1 MPDAGVLAAGSVTAV
16 FIAEGWRLL
25 SSYWYGNIG
34 MITSAIKLRLSTLV
48 VAFATTLAAASGAS
62 AQQPSQQQI
71 NTIKQSCRSDYMN
84 VCASV
89 PTGGRAALQCL
100 QQHQSDVSAP
110 CQSALAA
117 IGGVATS
124 PTGSTQ
130 RSEAVPQSVPPHSVP
145 PQSAAPL
152 SIRQQ
157 AALMRRACGEDFR
170 AYCRGVGLGGGHA
183 IACLSENQARLS
195 PGCRSALAEAR
206 EHR

>member
-1 MPDAGVLAAGSVTAV
+1 
-16 FIAEGWRLL
+16 
-25 SSYWYGNIG
+25 

-48 VAFATTLAAASGAS
+48 VAFATILAAASGVS

-71 NTIKQSCRSDYMN
+71 NTVKQSCRSDYMN

-117 IGGVATS
+117 IGGAATS
-124 PTGSTQ
+124 ATGSTQ
-130 RSEAVPQSVPPHSVP
+130 MPHSVP
-145 PQSAAPL
+145 PQGGPPQGAAPL